1 MSKLS
6 HSNPDLDDV
15 YVDGDEY
22 RFENGSP
29 YVKPEPYVNNSIPL
43 TKEELVKIYDNL
55 EVYWYQFMRTKDAE
69 DEWYSVNDSTLNGRE
84 FDINISEI
92 IIVSDTVK
100 CATAVLYECHK
111 DNDVWRIDIE
121 NYYTLFEGRYYKELT
136 EWQSN
141 RSPKKRKL
149 RERVGY

>member
-15 YVDGDEY
+15 YVDNDW
-22 RFENGSP
+22 FDT
-29 YVKPEPYVNNSIPL
+29 EPA
-43 TKEELVKIYDNL
+43 ELILNASELRQIYDNL
-55 EVYWYQFMRTKDAE
+55 ELHWYTYICTKDAE
-69 DEWYSVNDSTLNGRE
+69 DEWYSVNDSSLNGRE

-136 EWQSN
+136 EWQSK
-141 RSPKKRKL
+141 RLPKKRKL
-149 RERVGY
+149 KERVGY